1 MLKNKLMVIGPPRGA
16 FTLLL
21 FILSIISRDKG
32 RNINFSSQIA
42 KLYIEA
48 AGDILDITIRK
59 VISEKVN
66 YSNLFY
72 NLEDLPKERSI
83 INRIEENTFS

>member
-21 FILSIISRDKG
+21 SILSIISRNKG

-42 KLYIEA
+42 QFYIEA
-48 AGDILDITIRK
+48 AGEILDLMIRK
-59 VISEKVN
+59 
-66 YSNLFY
+66 
-72 NLEDLPKERSI
+72 
-83 INRIEENTFS
+83 